1 MDAVGLKIFLKAFRL
16 PLAILLLYALVT
28 ETLALMD
35 VSGGKP
41 TPGVRYANFIQDKFV
56 YLNITPVRKRLVEQS
71 IQCALSC
78 LVTLPC
84 FSFNLAAFQDS
95 NDKLL
100 CEHLPSDKYNNSDQ
114 FVASKVF
121 HHFSILSPCSSWS
134 CNGNGKCMPLYAEN
148 SYVCVCK
155 TGFTGENCQNDIDE
169 CSAGNKCD
177 LTALCTNTEGSY
189 YCTCH
194 EGYTGDGRKCIV
206 TGCSKVPNPRVSGIY
221 NIRLN
226 DTFGHF
232 PVYCDQTSD
241 GGGWTMIF
249 KVVANATPLYV
260 AEMWKSRN
268 TTSEN
273 VTAALDTSSTFN
285 GHYKNRLVLSENWNT
300 FNPKE
305 VRVALYKDGQEVQS
319 LKFNAVNDNVEW
331 FTKKYLKFSTWDDLM
346 SNSSLEHFELQPIT
360 EKAKDVL
367 RSFEI
372 SEKYSGCAKDVGWLM
387 ISTDTNPC
395 AFEIKNPL
403 SILYSKKKG
412 SSVYNSEDM
421 GLADV
426 FAVFI
431 R

>member
-1 MDAVGLKIFLKAFRL
+1 MNLQKRIVRNQIFVGTTALYLWVHLSYTNTNGNAGACRTLQFI
-16 PLAILLLYALVT
+16 PAILGKALKNHVI
-28 ETLALMD
+28 
-35 VSGGKP
+35 K
-41 TPGVRYANFIQDKFV
+41 
-56 YLNITPVRKRLVEQS
+56 NITLDESDICRIKCYLDED
-71 IQCALSC
+71 C
-78 LVTLPC
+78 L
-84 FSFNLAAFQDS
+84 SFNFGHSVCQLSDS
-95 NDKLL
+95 DYKQHPEDLKESDGFIYVGTENDCYGNL
-100 CEHLPSDKYNNSDQ
+100 
-114 FVASKVF
+114 
-121 HHFSILSPCSSWS
+121 CSSH
-134 CNGNGKCMPLYAEN
+134 GKCAINAIDNTHY
-148 SYVCVCK
+148 CK
-155 TGFTGENCQNDIDE
+155 CE
-169 CSAGNKCD
+169 K
-177 LTALCTNTEGSY
+177 
-189 YCTCH
+189 
-194 EGYTGDGRKCIV
+194 GYTGKHCEDLV

-226 DTFGHF
+226 DSFGHF

-241 GGGWTMIF
+241 EGGWTMVF

-285 GHYKNRLVLSENWNT
+285 GHYKNRLVLSHNWNT
-300 FNPKE
+300 FNPKQ

-331 FTKKYLKFSTWDDLM
+331 FTKENLNFSTWDDLK
-346 SNSSLEHFELQPIT
+346 SNSSLKYFELQPII
-360 EKAKDVL
+360 EKAQDTR

-372 SEKYSGCAKDVGWLM
+372 SEKYDGCKNDVGWLM

-395 AFEIKNPL
+395 AFERKNPL
-403 SILYSKKKG
+403 SILYSKEKN

-421 GLADV
+421 DLADV